1 VRFYARRGEPPCGD
15 AFLGVTQL
23 DAAATRGGFM
33 AMAVTSR
40 RGSGLQPRWHIA
52 IDRYDREEREN
63 DYSGQANTEGSV
75 RNHGQKQRVHTSWYW
90 SNEIK
95 PIARAVKKDHY

>member
-1 VRFYARRGEPPCGD
+1 MRFHARRGGPPGGD
-15 AFLGVTQL
+15 AFPGVTQL
-23 DAAATRGGFM
+23 DAAATRDGFM
-33 AMAVTSR
+33 AMAVASR
-40 RGSGLQPRWHIA
+40 GGSGLQARRHIA
-52 IDRYDREEREN
+52 IEGNDREEREN